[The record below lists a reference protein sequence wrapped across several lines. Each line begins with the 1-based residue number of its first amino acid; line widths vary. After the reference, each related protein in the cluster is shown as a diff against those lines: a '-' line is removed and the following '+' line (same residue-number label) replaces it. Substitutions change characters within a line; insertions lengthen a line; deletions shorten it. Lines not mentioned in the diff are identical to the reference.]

1 MNNIGD
7 MQLQQIA
14 ASMLID
20 CNREVFNDI
29 YDAFEKIMATMTTMI
44 DKCEIEYNLRD
55 VEHSVIDSIAVGL
68 KLIISKRN
76 IIDD

>member
-1 MNNIGD
+1 MTNIDD

-20 CNREVFNDI
+20 CNREVFDDI
-29 YDAFEKIMATMTTMI
+29 HEAFEKIMANMLTMI
-44 DKCEIEYNLRD
+44 EKCGIEYNLRD

-68 KLIISKRN
+68 KLTLSKRD
-76 IIDD
+76 IGE

>member
-1 MNNIGD
+1 MSEIDD

-20 CNREVFNDI
+20 CNREVFDDI
-29 YDAFEKIMATMTTMI
+29 HEAFEKIITSMTAMI
-44 DKCEIEYNLRD
+44 DKFGLEYDLRA

-68 KLIISKRN
+68 KLMLSKRN
-76 IIDD
+76 IGA

>member
-1 MNNIGD
+1 MSSMDD

-20 CNREVFNDI
+20 YNRPVFDDI
-29 YDAFEKIMATMTTMI
+29 HAAFEEIMSSMTTMI
-44 DKCEIEYNLRD
+44 ENCGIVYDLRE

-68 KLIISKRN
+68 KLMLSKRD
-76 IIDD
+76 IK

>member
-1 MNNIGD
+1 MNNIED

-20 CNREVFNDI
+20 CNRDVFDDI
-29 YDAFEKIMATMTTMI
+29 HEAFEKIMASMTTMI
-44 DKCEIEYNLRD
+44 DNVGIEYELRE

-68 KLIISKRN
+68 KLMLSKRD
-76 IIDD
+76 IGA